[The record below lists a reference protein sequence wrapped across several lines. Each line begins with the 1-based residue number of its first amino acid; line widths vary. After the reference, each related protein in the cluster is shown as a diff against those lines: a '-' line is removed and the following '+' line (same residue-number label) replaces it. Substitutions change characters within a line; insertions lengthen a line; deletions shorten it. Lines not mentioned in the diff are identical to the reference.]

1 MQTKKMRKNLTAL
14 TEQMAKK
21 GFKLRT
27 LAKSKGL
34 QEKDYFLLLD
44 MSNGKNKG
52 VRGRSKELR
61 EMLEKD
67 RFKVA

>member
-1 MQTKKMRKNLTAL
+1 MKKKISKI
-14 TEQMAKK
+14 TEQMVKK

-27 LAKSKGL
+27 WAKSKGL
-34 QEKDYFLLLD
+34 QEKDYFLLLE
-44 MSNGKNKG
+44 MNKGKNKG

-67 RFKVA
+67 GFKVA

>member
-1 MQTKKMRKNLTAL
+1 MV
-14 TEQMAKK
+14 KK

-27 LAKSKGL
+27 WAKSKGL

-67 RFKVA
+67 GFKVA

>member
-1 MQTKKMRKNLTAL
+1 MKKKISKI

-27 LAKSKGL
+27 WAKSKGL

-67 RFKVA
+67 GFKVA

>member
-1 MQTKKMRKNLTAL
+1 MKKKISKI
-14 TEQMAKK
+14 TEQMVKK

-27 LAKSKGL
+27 WAKSKGL

-67 RFKVA
+67 GFKVA

>member
-1 MQTKKMRKNLTAL
+1 MRKKNSKI
-14 TEQMAKK
+14 TEQMAKR
-21 GFKLRT
+21 GIKLRT
-27 LAKSKGL
+27 WAKSKGL

-52 VRGRSKELR
+52 ARGRSKELR

-67 RFKVA
+67 GFRVA